1 MDIIEEWLMH
11 APKIVHVLLK
21 DSSMNMLEEGLIQ
34 TPEFVHVL
42 YCLGQSYG
50 SDQEGRQVV

>member
-34 TPEFVHVL
+34 TPKFVHVL

-50 SDQEGRQVV
+50 SDQEGR